1 MRVRID
7 IEYKGE
13 MTTMFCRGIE
23 VTELSKMIRGGRDT
37 GFFYVN
43 PNGSVVLIGSDV
55 INGGIITV
63 CEA

>member
-1 MRVRID
+1 MKLRID
-7 IEYKGE
+7 IEYNGE
-13 MTTMFCRGIE
+13 MTTLFCRGTE
-23 VTELSKMIRGGRDT
+23 VSELSKMIRGVRDT

>member
-1 MRVRID
+1 MKIRID
-7 IEYKGE
+7 VEYNGE
-13 MTTMFCRGIE
+13 CHTIFCRGTE
-23 VTELSKMIRGGRDT
+23 VNELSKMIRGGRDT

>member
-13 MTTMFCRGIE
+13 MTTMFCIGIE

>member
-7 IEYKGE
+7 VEYKGE